1 MKKKLIISLLVLLLV
16 GSSLF
21 AYTFPDFYYPLTSFR
36 PISARTEAMGGAG
49 LSTASGAD
57 AFFMNP
63 ANLASRRFS
72 LYLPAVSVTVFNPKA
87 IIDSGIIED
96 IQENEDPDTL
106 ATTVVNKY
114 MGIVS
119 AGRGEVVTTDVAMS
133 FTGGGFGIG
142 MQVQEQLHTY
152 STDGQ
157 LTSDKIIAEINAAAS
172 VGFGFRLDFI
182 PEILSVDV
190 GATARPTYKA
200 YSNKIGANEIINI
213 ADDDDPAQKFMSE
226 YPVAAG
232 WAVPVD
238 VGVNVNLPVGLRVS
252 AVARNLNGKYTMTQY
267 DVSGDWVNEMME
279 FMGSDPAYTG
289 TPGTTTEYEYT
300 VPWTLDFGFG
310 WIPELGGLGR
320 LLRPSFAFDL
330 VDVVTLAESME
341 TDEDAYLNHL
351 RFGAEAKLFSMVDVR
366 AGINQGYLSLG
377 VGLDLFV
384 IHIDA
389 SYYWREYGAEIGDK
403 PIDALTVRFN
413 LGVDG
418 R

>member
-1 MKKKLIISLLVLLLV
+1 
-16 GSSLF
+16 
-21 AYTFPDFYYPLTSFR
+21 
-36 PISARTEAMGGAG
+36 MGGAG

-96 IQENEDPDTL
+96 IQENENPDTL

-172 VGFGFRLDFI
+172 VGIGFRLDFI
-182 PEILSVDV
+182 PEVLSVDI

-267 DVSGDWVNEMME
+267 DVSGDWVNEMVE
-279 FMGSDPAYTG
+279 LAGGDPVYTG
-289 TPGTTTEYEYT
+289 TSGAITEYEYT
-300 VPWTLDFGFG
+300 VPWTLDIGFG

-320 LLRPSFAFDL
+320 LLRPAFAFDL
-330 VDVVTLAESME
+330 VDVATLAESME
-341 TDEDAYLNHL
+341 TDEDAYLNHI
-351 RFGAEAKLFSMVDVR
+351 RVGAEVKLFSMVDVR

-377 VGLDLFV
+377 VGFDLLV
-384 IHIDA
+384 IHLDA